1 MSKLKI
7 VFILLMFAHSFQ
19 MFCQS
24 GVYIREPQNTD
35 GNKMKWTLSLNE
47 DGTFLYRFYRDL
59 AGEGNPEENYYG
71 KGTWE
76 LEGIIMSFY
85 SEISGLDE
93 RFSVNLNKSKAR
105 YISKSPR
112 DKSNKVIRTA
122 LRFYE
127 SEAFAIRGLEL
138 FKK

>member
-1 MSKLKI
+1 MGIK
-7 VFILLMFAHSFQ
+7 
-19 MFCQS
+19 
-24 GVYIREPQNTD
+24 R
-35 GNKMKWTLSLNE
+35 KWTLLLNE

-59 AGEGNPEENYYG
+59 AGESNPEENYYG

-76 LEGIIMSFY
+76 LEGIIMTFY

-93 RFSVNLNKSKAR
+93 RFSVNLNKAKAR